1 MNLSR
6 VVLLIVLLP
15 PMGGAAMAQKHFFFD
30 QPETF
35 KRTVKLPNTAVMLLT
50 RELQTVPGCDERPSS
65 VTPTFEAWRI
75 NLGANRRALIALAD
89 EDCSHGA
96 DRFRFWIL
104 FKTRRGYRS
113 LLRAGSESLTVR
125 KTRTHGFPDIET
137 NSATAEGSYTNIYEF
152 DGTVYKFVR
161 CTHTAFATRKT
172 DLVPCRTQ

>member
-1 MNLSR
+1 MNRSR
-6 VVLLIVLLP
+6 VVLLIVFPL
-15 PMGGAAMAQKHFFFD
+15 MGGWAMAQKHFSFD

-35 KRTVKLPNTAVMLLT
+35 KRTVKLPNTAVVLLT

-65 VTPTFEAWRI
+65 FTPTFQASRI
-75 NLGANRRALIALAD
+75 NLGANRPALIAMAG

-104 FKTRRGYRS
+104 LKKRRSYRS

-125 KTRTHGFPDIET
+125 KTRTHGLPDIET
-137 NSATAEGSYTNIYEF
+137 NSATAEGGYTNIYKF
-152 DGTVYKFVR
+152 DGTVYKVVR

-172 DLVPCRTQ
+172 DLLPCRTQ